1 MLTRPLAFA
10 ASLMMSA
17 AAFAQSAPGVTAT
30 EIRIGQ
36 TMPYSGPASGYS
48 AQGRV
53 QSAYYTMI
61 NAKGGINGRKL
72 NFLSY
77 DDGYSPPK
85 TVEQT
90 RKLVEQ
96 DEVLAT
102 FGQLGT
108 PTNSAIHKYMNQKKV
123 PQLFISTG
131 ADKWNDPKN
140 FPFTIP
146 LYPSYTMEAKVAAR
160 YLLETKPD
168 AKIGVLY
175 QNDDFGKDYL
185 KGLKAGLGDKAASLI
200 IKEVPYEVGDPTLDS
215 QMVTLKNSGA
225 DVFFCIT
232 VPKFGAQAIKKAA
245 EIGWRPLFYIVSVSS
260 HIKTALEPAGL
271 DNSKGLIS
279 ALAFKIPSDPR
290 WADAPDVKDYFAFLK
305 EWSPNSEPND
315 GSVSIGY
322 GSAWL
327 TAKVLERA
335 GSDLSRENIMKV
347 VTSIKDEQLPLGL
360 PGVTV
365 TITPDDYAGYSKLQI
380 SRFDGKTWEPVGPV
394 MSAEPPK
401 AR

>member
-1 MLTRPLAFA
+1 MRLLKLAILVAGVAGAAPLAFA
-10 ASLMMSA
+10 
-17 AAFAQSAPGVTAT
+17 QNGPGVTDK
-30 EIRIGQ
+30 EIKIGN

-53 QSAYYTMI
+53 QAAYYNMI
-61 NAKGGINGRKL
+61 NSKGGVNGRKIV
-72 NFLSY
+72 FLSY

-108 PTNSAIHKYMNQKKV
+108 PTNSAIHKYMNQKKA
-123 PQLFISTG
+123 PHLFISTG

-140 FPFTIP
+140 YPYTIP
-146 LYPSYTMEAKVAAR
+146 LYPSYTMEAKVAAH
-160 YLLETKPD
+160 YILQAKPN
-168 AKIGVLY
+168 ARIGVLF

-185 KGLKAGLGDKAASLI
+185 KGLKEGLGDKAASLI
-200 IKEVPYEVGDPTLDS
+200 VKEQPYEVGSPTLDS
-215 QMVTLKNSGA
+215 QMIALKQSGA

-245 EIGWRPLFYIVSVSS
+245 EIDWKPLFYIVSVSS

-271 DNSKGLIS
+271 ENAKGLIS

-290 WADAPDVKDYFAFLK
+290 WADAQDVKDYLAFLK
-305 EWSPNSEPND
+305 QWEPNAEPSD

-327 TAKVLERA
+327 TVKVLERA
-335 GSDLSRENIMKV
+335 GSNLTRENLMKV
-347 VTSIKDEQLPLGL
+347 VSAIKDEQLPLGL

-365 TITPDDYAGYSKLQI
+365 TISPDNYAAYNKLQI
-380 SRFDGKTWEPVGPV
+380 SRFDGKTWEPIGSVI
-394 MSAEPPK
+394 SAD
-401 AR
+401 

>member
-1 MLTRPLAFA
+1 MRLLKLAILVAGVAGAAPLAFA
-10 ASLMMSA
+10 
-17 AAFAQSAPGVTAT
+17 QNGPGVTDK
-30 EIRIGQ
+30 EIKIGN

-53 QSAYYTMI
+53 QAAYYNMI
-61 NAKGGINGRKL
+61 NSKGGVNGRKIV
-72 NFLSY
+72 FLSY

-108 PTNSAIHKYMNQKKV
+108 PTNSAIHKYMNQKKA
-123 PQLFISTG
+123 PHLFISTG

-140 FPFTIP
+140 YPYTIP
-146 LYPSYTMEAKVAAR
+146 LYPSYTMEAKVAAHYILQAR
-160 YLLETKPD
+160 PN
-168 AKIGVLY
+168 ARIGVLF

-185 KGLKAGLGDKAASLI
+185 KGLKEGLGDKAASLI
-200 IKEVPYEVGDPTLDS
+200 VKEQPYEVGSPTLDS
-215 QMVTLKNSGA
+215 QMIALKQSGA

-245 EIGWRPLFYIVSVSS
+245 EIDWKPLFYIVSVSS

-271 DNSKGLIS
+271 ENAKGLIS

-290 WADAPDVKDYFAFLK
+290 WADAQDVKDYLAFLK
-305 EWSPNSEPND
+305 QWEPNAEPSD

-327 TAKVLERA
+327 TVKVLERA
-335 GSDLSRENIMKV
+335 GSNLTRENLMKV
-347 VTSIKDEQLPLGL
+347 VSAIKDEQLPLGL

-365 TITPDDYAGYSKLQI
+365 TISPDNYAAYNKLQI
-380 SRFDGKTWEPVGPV
+380 SRFDGKTWEPIGSVI
-394 MSAEPPK
+394 SAD
-401 AR
+401 